1 MKIAVLSDIHGN
13 YPALETVAADVARW
27 RPDVTVVNGDVV
39 NRGPLSRRCWRFVRE
54 RDWRLVGGNHEAY
67 VALWE
72 APDRPWEG
80 RQFDIH
86 RTSFWTYQ
94 QLNGSAAALS
104 DLPSSLSVRGPDGS
118 EVRVT
123 HGSMLGNRDG
133 IYPETPATEV
143 SHKIA
148 PAPAVFCTA
157 HTHRP
162 LVSRVGRALV
172 VNSGSVGA
180 SFDGDP
186 RACYV
191 RLTWHAGRWNVR
203 LVRLRYDRVQTARD
217 FWHSGFLE
225 EGGPLVH
232 IFYHEWRDAR
242 SLVNRWS
249 QRYEDAVL
257 DGEIGLEASVS
268 AFLDAV
274 RARPGRISDSPG
286 VSARRPGRAAAV
298 NRR

>member
-1 MKIAVLSDIHGN
+1 MKVAILSDIHGN

-27 RPDVTVVNGDVV
+27 QPDVTVVNGDVV
-39 NRGPLSRRCWRFVRE
+39 NRGPLSHRCWKFVKE
-54 RDWRLVGGNHEAY
+54 GDWRLVGGNHEAY

-72 APDRPWEG
+72 APDRPWQG
-80 RQFDIH
+80 RQFDVH
-86 RTSFWTYQ
+86 RTSFWTYR

-133 IYPETPATEV
+133 IYPETSATEIRQ
-143 SHKIA
+143 KIA

-162 LVSRVGRALV
+162 LVRRVGGALV

-191 RLTWHAGRWNVR
+191 RLTWHAGSWNAR

-217 FWHSGFLE
+217 FWNSGFLE

-242 SLVNRWS
+242 PLVNRWS
-249 QRYEDAVL
+249 QQYEGAVL
-257 DGEIGLEASVS
+257 GGEIGLEASVS
-268 AFLDAV
+268 AFLAAARSPAV
-274 RARPGRISDSPG
+274 VFDRTG
-286 VSARRPGRAAAV
+286 VSSRRRGGAAAV
-298 NRR
+298 SRR